1 MIADD
6 LTLIG
11 IAGHCRCMP
20 PKSTSTTLSIIED
33 IIPPNPEAS
42 FGEHRLARIS
52 RRRVDVRVETG
63 DGSRSVNGQIR
74 KMSLLGTGLS
84 VNYQRSGP
92 GLLARVGGCRS
103 APRRCR
109 DHASRWAKTPM
120 AHLLVERVLLD
131 PMKAAVHQQ
140 QLVAIQKF

>member
-11 IAGHCRCMP
+11 IAGHCRCIP
-20 PKSTSTTLSIIED
+20 LTKSTSTTLSIIED

-84 VNYQRSGP
+84 VNYQRSGT
-92 GLLARVGGCRS
+92 GLLARVGGCRN
-103 APRRCR
+103 
-109 DHASRWAKTPM
+109 
-120 AHLLVERVLLD
+120 
-131 PMKAAVHQQ
+131 
-140 QLVAIQKF
+140 